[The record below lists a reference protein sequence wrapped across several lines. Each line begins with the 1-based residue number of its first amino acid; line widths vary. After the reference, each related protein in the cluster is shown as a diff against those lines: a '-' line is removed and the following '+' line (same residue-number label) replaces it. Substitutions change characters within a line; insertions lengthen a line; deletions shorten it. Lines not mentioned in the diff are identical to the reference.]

1 MHAVAPHPHLTS
13 RPSPPVTM
21 QRVVTQGQII
31 EASVTAAIVVPF
43 LLVYSFFSN
52 HEHHPFRSHLPW
64 IGVASL
70 FLSFAALTFMFFG
83 LTGDASLAAFWGC
96 KGGITTTMAI
106 VEV

>member
-1 MHAVAPHPHLTS
+1 
-13 RPSPPVTM
+13 M
-21 QRVVTQGQII
+21 QQTITQEQII
-31 EASVTAAIVVPF
+31 EASVTASIAVPF
-43 LLVYSFFSN
+43 LLVYCFSSN
-52 HEHHPFRSHLPW
+52 HEHHPLRSHLPW